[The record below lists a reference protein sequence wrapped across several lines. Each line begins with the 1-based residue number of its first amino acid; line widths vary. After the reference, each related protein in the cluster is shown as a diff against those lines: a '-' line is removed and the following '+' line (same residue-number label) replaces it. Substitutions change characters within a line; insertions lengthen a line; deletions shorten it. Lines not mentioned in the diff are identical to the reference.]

1 MGLDEDCDAG
11 FLYPALLLQLLFPTI
26 FSLVKLVYYCDFFD
40 EELTL
45 PYLSS
50 VLSRIDALLCAH
62 VLSYCWIRAVHEN
75 LHILDQS

>member
-1 MGLDEDCDAG
+1 MVASV
-11 FLYPALLLQLLFPTI
+11 FKVQLLFPTI

-50 VLSRIDALLCAH
+50 VFHTLM
-62 VLSYCWIRAVHEN
+62 LSYVHMC
-75 LHILDQS
+75 LVSVG